1 MQPQARG
8 GRTVIRTASAR
19 WTGNLKQ
26 GAGTISTETGLLKDA
41 PYSLAARVENAK
53 GTNPE
58 ELVGAALAGCFSM
71 KFVGVLTEAGFVTD
85 EVKTTARVTL
95 ETQGGLKITKIE
107 LICAARV
114 QNIDDAKLQE
124 LGQRS
129 KETCPVSMLYHGGA
143 EITLQLTRG

>member
-1 MQPQARG
+1 M
-8 GRTVIRTASAR
+8 IRTASAR

-26 GAGTISTETGLLKDA
+26 GAGTISTQTGVLDEE
-41 PYSLAARVENAK
+41 PYSFASRVENAK

-71 KFVGVLTEAGFVTD
+71 KFVGVLTEAGFTAD
-85 EVKTTARVTL
+85 EVKTTARVNL
-95 ETQGGLKITKIE
+95 ETQGGLKISKIE

-114 QNIDDAKLQE
+114 QNIDDAKLQQ
-124 LGQRS
+124 LGQDA
-129 KETCPVSMLYHGGA
+129 KTNCPVSMLYKGA

>member
-1 MQPQARG
+1 M
-8 GRTVIRTASAR
+8 IRTASAR

-26 GAGTISTETGLLKDA
+26 GAGTISTETGALKEQ
-41 PYSLAARVENAK
+41 PYSFASRVENAI

-71 KFVGVLTEAGFVTD
+71 KFVGVLTEAGFAAD

-95 ETQGGLKITKIE
+95 ETQGGLKISKID
-107 LICAARV
+107 LACSARV

-124 LGQRS
+124 LGRQA
-129 KETCPVSMLYHGGA
+129 KETCPVSVLYRGGA